1 MRIDPNTLTKKQKY
15 YPWVVMAA
23 CCLYMAGG
31 IGIGTNCT
39 GVFMRPVAD
48 ALGVGIGSVSIYGIV
63 LNIVNAAMAP
73 WVGRAIG
80 RIDIRKLMTIGT
92 SLIGGAFLLL
102 SLSQN
107 LLFVYAGG
115 ALVGAGVSMGTFMAI
130 NVIINN
136 WFIKNNGL
144 VMGITMSTSSL
155 VGIIANPAVNWVIEH
170 FGWRIAYAGMGVL
183 IFCTLPL
190 IWIFIRMYPDQKGT
204 IAWGEETLPEPEIQ
218 TTITHHAPIEEQKI
232 DLRHPAL
239 LAILAFVFVLPLAN
253 SHAGYFQNV
262 ALSYGFSAAIGASM
276 ISASLAGE
284 FIGKL
289 GIGWLSDRMG
299 INKTIAVVTAMGAAG
314 LIGLFFMEGRP
325 AWYALV
331 CALVYGPMQ
340 AIGTIGYPQIIRNN
354 FGAKFYPL
362 IYPYMSIAGTI
373 SSSLASP
380 AYGYIYDA
388 TGSFV
393 PTFVIALAGLA
404 LALLLLVLCEKT
416 AKQMK
421 K

>member
-1 MRIDPNTLTKKQKY
+1 MDKAERRKKY

-48 ALGVGIGSVSIYGIV
+48 SLGVGIGSMSFYGIV
-63 LNIVNAAMAP
+63 LNLVNAALAP
-73 WVGRAIG
+73 WVGRAFG

-92 SLIGGAFLLL
+92 VLIGGAFLLL
-102 SLSQN
+102 SMSRN
-107 LLFVYAGG
+107 LLFIYAGG

-130 NVIINN
+130 TVIINN

-155 VGIIANPAVNWVIEH
+155 VGIIANPTVNFIIER

-183 IFCTLPL
+183 ILLTLPL
-190 IWIFIRMYPDQKGT
+190 VWIFISMYPEQKGCKP
-204 IAWGEETLPEPEIQ
+204 WGSEEMSSNEGTYTSSSDDSPLS
-218 TTITHHAPIEEQKI
+218 I
-232 DLRHPAL
+232 DMRSPAL
-239 LAILAFVFVLPLAN
+239 ISILVLVFMLPFAN

-262 ALSYGFSAAIGASM
+262 ALSCGFSAAIGASM

-289 GIGWLSDRMG
+289 GIGWLTDRLGVNLALAIVMTMG
-299 INKTIAVVTAMGAAG
+299 G
-314 LIGLFFMEGRP
+314 LGLAGLFFLEGSP
-325 AWYALV
+325 AWYALA
-331 CALVYGPMQ
+331 CALIYGPMQ
-340 AIGTIGYPQIIRNN
+340 AVGTIGYPQIIRHN
-354 FGAKFYPL
+354 FGSRYYPL
-362 IYPYMSIAGTI
+362 IYPYLSIAGTI

-380 AYGYIYDA
+380 AYGYIYDLS
-388 TGSFV
+388 GSFRL
-393 PTFVIALAGLA
+393 TFAIALFGLA
-404 LALLLLVLCEKT
+404 LSMVMLVICNKT
-416 AKQMK
+416 SHK

>member
-1 MRIDPNTLTKKQKY
+1 MDKAAFRTKY

-48 ALGVGIGSVSIYGIV
+48 SLGVGIGSMSLYGIV
-63 LNIVNAAMAP
+63 LNLVNAALAP
-73 WVGRAIG
+73 WVGRAFG
-80 RIDIRKLMTIGT
+80 RIDIRKLMTVGT
-92 SLIGGAFLLL
+92 ILIGGAFLLL
-102 SLSQN
+102 SMSTN
-107 LLFVYAGG
+107 LLFIYAGG

-130 NVIINN
+130 TIIINN
-136 WFIKNNGL
+136 WFVKNNGL

-155 VGIIANPAVNWVIEH
+155 VGIIANPTVNYVIER

-183 IFCTLPL
+183 ILLTLPL
-190 IWIFIRMYPDQKGT
+190 IWCFISMYPEQKGAR
-204 IAWGEETLPEPEIQ
+204 AWGSEELHEEGGTYASQ
-218 TTITHHAPIEEQKI
+218 TGDAPVSI
-232 DLRHPAL
+232 DMRSPAL
-239 LAILAFVFVLPLAN
+239 ISILVFVFMLPFAN

-262 ALSYGFSAAIGASM
+262 ALSCGFSAALGASM

-289 GIGWLSDRMG
+289 GIGWLTDRFGVNRALAMVMTMG
-299 INKTIAVVTAMGAAG
+299 G
-314 LIGLFFMEGRP
+314 LGLAGLFFLEGSP
-325 AWYALV
+325 AWYPLA
-331 CALVYGPMQ
+331 CALIYGPMQ
-340 AIGTIGYPQIIRNN
+340 AVGTIGYPQIIRQN
-354 FGAKFYPL
+354 FGARYYPL

-380 AYGYIYDA
+380 AYGYIYDLS
-388 TGSFV
+388 GSFM
-393 PTFVIALAGLA
+393 PTFAIALFGLA
-404 LALLLLVLCEKT
+404 LSMAMLAVCVKT
-416 AKQMK
+416 SHK